1 MQIINNKTINA
12 ARGFLGNMT
21 LVVRNSHLAETILVL
36 LFAVKIYSGS
46 HTSIAV
52 LKLDIKTDSKNRK
65 QMNLVLIFLIKT
77 KCQKCLTRYLKLA
90 ITYSYH
96 LHFQIIKHTDTWSQ
110 MNNLRTREPI
120 YFKALIINVLEPIK
134 KE

>member
-1 MQIINNKTINA
+1 
-12 ARGFLGNMT
+12 MT
-21 LVVRNSHLAETILVL
+21 LAVRNSHIAETILVL

-77 KCQKCLTRYLKLA
+77 KCQKYLTRYLKLA

-96 LHFQIIKHTDTWSQ
+96 LLFQIIRHTDTWSQ

-120 YFKALIINVLEPIK
+120 CFKALIIDVLEPIK